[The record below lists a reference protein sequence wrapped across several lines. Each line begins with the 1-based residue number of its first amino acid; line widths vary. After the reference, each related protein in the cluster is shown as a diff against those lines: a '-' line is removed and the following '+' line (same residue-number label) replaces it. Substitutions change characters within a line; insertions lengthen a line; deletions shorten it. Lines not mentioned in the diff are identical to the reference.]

1 MVFVYF
7 ITDSYVVRGIEKLYY
22 LFMTKNRLRCNNIA
36 VTLVIG
42 LSFLWTGSA
51 FLSWVYNIAD
61 LLEAQGRIA
70 SLEFLTE
77 GVGYIFQ
84 ALGILI
90 TCLVFRKIMCER
102 KPDAAADR
110 LLKISFASVTLADV
124 LLTYICMTVNTLASA
139 LTFGYILNILHGVV
153 AAMYIYMLT
162 FYADMNRRGIIF
174 GLGYSIGSIGSYLIS
189 LMGDSNF
196 LTDVRAVGIYV
207 LIAAFAVVPVFL
219 IGYDTGSAAYSV
231 LNDASAPGTA
241 SAYMSYETDPLIN
254 KKVAVRL
261 LGLAT
266 AVVIL
271 LSLEKGI
278 GFYFDFSDVW
288 VGGMSLEYTRMYYA
302 VGLILAG
309 LINDLNRRWGGILC
323 VAALVFP
330 FMLILLNSA
339 SVSGTILWIINYAVT
354 GFYVVYRVL
363 LFSDIAWESLRYRPV
378 GMAGCLVF
386 IAPFGLMYG
395 RIGDFISTAVGI
407 RLSPT
412 PIALNIFAAI
422 FFVITIIAFWPLFIR
437 LYLGDMTTHVMN
449 DSHQTSA
456 NVSDGKK
463 TESETVD
470 QGFSVH
476 YGLTDRETLVLFH
489 ITNKLSNK
497 EIASELFVQESTVK
511 YHVKNILR
519 KTGCSN
525 RHELCSLYE
534 GYQK

>member
-1 MVFVYF
+1 M
-7 ITDSYVVRGIEKLYY
+7 YY
-22 LFMTKNRLRCNNIA
+22 LCMATKKLRSNNII

-61 LLEAQGRIA
+61 ILETQGMIS

-77 GVGYIFQ
+77 GVGYVFQ
-84 ALGILI
+84 AIGILI
-90 TCLVFRKIMCER
+90 TCVIDRKIMRSSDFGEGTD
-102 KPDAAADR
+102 KIFKIAFAAAS
-110 LLKISFASVTLADV
+110 LIDV
-124 LLTYICMTVNTLASA
+124 ALTFICMTVGALSSA
-139 LTFGYILNILHGVV
+139 LVFGYILNVLHGIV
-153 AAMYIYMLT
+153 AALYIYMLT
-162 FYADMNRRGIIF
+162 FYVDMNRRGIVF

-189 LMGDSNF
+189 IIGDSNF
-196 LTDVRAVGIYV
+196 LTDIRAVGIYV
-207 LIAAFAVVPVFL
+207 IIVLITIVL
-219 IGYDTGSAAYSV
+219 ICISGYGEWSVAYSV
-231 LNDASAPGTA
+231 LNNAPAPDTGST
-241 SAYMSYETDPLIN
+241 YMSYDTDPDMN
-254 KKVAVRL
+254 KKVAIRL

-271 LSLEKGI
+271 LSLVKGI

-288 VGGMSLEYTRMYYA
+288 TGGMSLEYTRMFYA
-302 VGLILAG
+302 IGLIVAG
-309 LINDLNRRWGGILC
+309 IINDLNRRWGGILC

-330 FMLILLNSA
+330 FVLILLHSA
-339 SVSGTILWIINYAVT
+339 SVSGMILWIINYAVT
-354 GFYVVYRVL
+354 GLYVVYRVV
-363 LFSDIAWESLRYRPV
+363 LFSDIAWESLRYRPI
-378 GMAGCLVF
+378 GKEKCLIF

-395 RIGDFISTAVGI
+395 RIGDFISTAIGI
-407 RLSPT
+407 KLSPT
-412 PIALNIFAAI
+412 PIILNIFAAI
-422 FFVITIIAFWPLFIR
+422 MFIITVVVFLTLFIR
-437 LYLGDMTTHVMN
+437 LYLGNMTMHAIGN
-449 DSHQTSA
+449 DQADSQASP
-456 NVSDGKK
+456 
-463 TESETVD
+463 ETVR